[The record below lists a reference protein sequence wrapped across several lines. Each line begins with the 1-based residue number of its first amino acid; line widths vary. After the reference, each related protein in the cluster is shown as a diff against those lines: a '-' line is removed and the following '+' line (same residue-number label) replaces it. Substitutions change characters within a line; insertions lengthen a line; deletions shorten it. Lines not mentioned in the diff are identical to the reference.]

1 MNQTT
6 QRTEIPVERCFQI
19 YVCGKNA
26 FYGVFEDAFE
36 KLANA
41 GRPSE
46 MLASVSQRQLEARLA
61 SAMKALQDSISPEPE
76 FAGMNAPAV
85 DQRRYFRTLSPIFT
99 AIQIAEQNLA
109 EREIPDGLLAT
120 MWRGAANAFTDPTA

>member
-1 MNQTT
+1 
-6 QRTEIPVERCFQI
+6 
-19 YVCGKNA
+19 
-26 FYGVFEDAFE
+26 
-36 KLANA
+36 
-41 GRPSE
+41 
-46 MLASVSQRQLEARLA
+46 
-61 SAMKALQDSISPEPE
+61 MKALQDSISPEPE